1 MDTGS
6 EARRILLVED
16 EKNIRDAV
24 AAYLERAG
32 YWVTPAAD
40 GQEAVDAFSLHQFDL
55 VILDLMLPR
64 LPGEKVCRII
74 RDTSDVPIIM
84 LTAKG
89 EVEDRIVGFELGA
102 DDYLIKPFSPREL
115 VARVRALLRRAHI
128 DSEPQREVLDFGGL
142 TIDLNGHKVLVNDEE
157 VDLTASEFKLLT
169 TLSRYPGRV
178 YSRMELVEKVLGY
191 DFEGYERTIDSH
203 VKNLRAKIGDDPR
216 NPRWIY
222 TVHGVGYRFEVP
234 RDGES
239 AGQEA

>member
-89 EVEDRIVGFELGA
+89 EVEDRIVGHELGA